1 MGRVGICQGTRKA
14 NRNIGPKR
22 VGLNPQAPLSQIQVD
37 QSSQYTHDH
46 QNRAI
51 GVLKAQLWVINF
63 F

>member
-51 GVLKAQLWVINF
+51 SVPKGTIVGH
-63 F
+63 

>member
-1 MGRVGICQGTRKA
+1 MARVGICQGTRKA

-51 GVLKAQLWVINF
+51 SVPKAQLWIFNF